1 MTDER
6 SEFRADETVTRLL
19 RERFAPPADDSYW
32 HALEVR
38 IMAGIAGADHDAW
51 WQPFGG
57 WVRTGMFAAAASLLL
72 TAMSLRWAGSAD
84 AQTLYQAV
92 AASPV
97 ETLPVASEGGSA
109 SAREATLE
117 YLITH

>member
-1 MTDER
+1 MTDKH
-6 SEFRADETVTRLL
+6 SFRADETVTTAL
-19 RERFAPPADDSYW
+19 RARFAPPAEDSYW
-32 HALEVR
+32 DTLEAR
-38 IMAGIAGADHDAW
+38 IMARITGAEHDAW

-57 WVRTGMFAAAASLLL
+57 WVRTGMLAAAASLLL
-72 TAMSLRWAGSAD
+72 TAVSLRWAGSAD

-92 AASPV
+92 VASPA